1 MRPGPGG
8 CGLTRVAVMAALAA
22 MMITSACATRVP
34 APPLAPLPPVAV
46 TPPPS
51 RPPVVVGVASWY
63 GPGFDGQKTSSGEIY
78 HQDELTAA
86 CKKFKLDTRV
96 MVTNLENGR
105 SVAVL
110 INDHGPFMK
119 GRTIDLSKRAAQM
132 LGITRMG
139 TARVRIDP
147 LGSPAEAAA
156 SRKDM
161 TYALQFGSFTEK
173 GNAEAVLER
182 VKGAYPDA
190 RIEETD
196 SGSSKFYRVRAGSYS
211 RREAAEAQAEHTAA
225 PDLPVVIVSE

>member
-1 MRPGPGG
+1 MAVMVALPAMMMASA
-8 CGLTRVAVMAALAA
+8 CSTRVQA
-22 MMITSACATRVP
+22 P
-34 APPLAPLPPVAV
+34 ALAPLPPVAV

-51 RPPVVVGVASWY
+51 KPPVVGVASWY
-63 GPGFDGQKTSSGEIY
+63 GPGFNGEKTSSGEIY

-86 CKKFKLDTRV
+86 CKKFKLGTRV

-105 SVAVL
+105 SAVVL
-110 INDHGPFMK
+110 INDHGPFVK

-147 LGSPAEAAA
+147 LGSPKEAAA
-156 SRKDM
+156 SQKDM
-161 TYALQFGSFTEK
+161 TYALQFGSFTQQ
-173 GNAEAVLER
+173 GNAYAVLER

-190 RIEETD
+190 RIQETD
-196 SGSSKFYRVRAGSYS
+196 AGSLKFYRVRAGSYTT
-211 RREAAEAQAEHTAA
+211 REAAQAQAEHTAA